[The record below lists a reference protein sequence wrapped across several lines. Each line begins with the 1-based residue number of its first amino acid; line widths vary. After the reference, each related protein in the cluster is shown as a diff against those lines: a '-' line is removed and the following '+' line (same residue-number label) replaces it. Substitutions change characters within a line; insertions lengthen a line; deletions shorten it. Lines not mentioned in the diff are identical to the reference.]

1 MRKAILIII
10 VLIIGGFCFWF
21 FVLRSPVVK
30 EISTTERGG
39 IEKETPIS
47 PGQGSK
53 IETPEAKSMPEQSS
67 NKKIAMIIAF
77 KDFQDQE
84 YFNTKEVLENSGAEI
99 TTLSSSSGRAIGKY
113 GGEVE
118 IDRKIDELKVEDFD
132 AVVFIGGP
140 GAAGYIDDA
149 KCHQIAKETVEK
161 DKVLGAICIAPAIL
175 AKAGVLQGKK
185 ATVWTSLLDKSAAK
199 ILKEN
204 GADYRGED
212 VVADGKII
220 TANGPAAA
228 EKFGQ
233 AIVTLLK

>member
-1 MRKAILIII
+1 
-10 VLIIGGFCFWF
+10 
-21 FVLRSPVVK
+21 
-30 EISTTERGG
+30 
-39 IEKETPIS
+39 
-47 PGQGSK
+47 
-53 IETPEAKSMPEQSS
+53 
-67 NKKIAMIIAF
+67 MIIAF

-84 YFNTKEVLENSGAEI
+84 YFNSRQVFESHGAEI
-99 TTLSSSSGRAIGKY
+99 VNVSASSGKASGTY

-118 IDRKIDELKVEDFD
+118 IDKKLEEVDVKDFD